1 LSWLISHGETTFL
14 LCYACPALASLPN
27 ADSVVLHDPEVA
39 YKWFLFQQS
48 EQPSGQPQECGNTLY
63 GGAKNN
69 NAVIIFRGIS
79 PYIGEV
85 EVERKQSTAFFP
97 ADLSH
102 VRINATG
109 HVLLRNRHRIVL
121 ILYKQVFDFEGQ
133 MLVDLATH

>member
-1 LSWLISHGETTFL
+1 M
-14 LCYACPALASLPN
+14 
-27 ADSVVLHDPEVA
+27 VLHNPEVA
-39 YKWFLFQQS
+39 YKWFSFQQS
-48 EQPSGQPQECGNTLY
+48 EQLSGQPHECANTLY

-85 EVERKQSTAFFP
+85 EVKRKQSAAFFP

-109 HVLLRNRHRIVL
+109 HALLGNRHRLVSML
-121 ILYKQVFDFEGQ
+121 GKQVLNFEG
-133 MLVDLATH
+133 